1 MKKTRKWMI
10 FCLIGSLAGCASDPV
25 QIPTWGDLEPA
36 KTEVQRP
43 LERPDLPDPI
53 DSTSETVTF
62 SRDGMATLLDI
73 IDIADGNYEIAQSNA
88 EALVLQSQAY
98 NSLIEAGKL
107 QEQFTHI
114 REEQLQRE
122 RRDHFL
128 DNWFHRGLIALG
140 VLISL

>member
-1 MKKTRKWMI
+1 MNKTRIWLI
-10 FCLIGSLAGCASDPV
+10 CCLIGSLGGCASDPIQV
-25 QIPTWGDLEPA
+25 PTWQNLEPA
-36 KTEVQRP
+36 SVSAQRP

-62 SRDGMATLLDI
+62 DTDGFKTLLDI
-73 IDIADGNYEIAQSNA
+73 IDIGDGNYEIAQANA
-88 EALVLQSQAY
+88 DALNAQSSAY
-98 NSLIEAGKL
+98 NALIDAGRL
-107 QEQFTHI
+107 QEQFTQI

-140 VLISL
+140 ILISL

>member
-1 MKKTRKWMI
+1 
-10 FCLIGSLAGCASDPV
+10 V
-25 QIPTWGDLEPA
+25 PTWQNLEPA
-36 KTEVQRP
+36 SVSAQRP

-62 SRDGMATLLDI
+62 DTDGFKTLLDI
-73 IDIADGNYEIAQSNA
+73 IDIGDGNYEIAQANA
-88 EALVLQSQAY
+88 DALNAQSSAY
-98 NSLIEAGKL
+98 NALIDAGRL
-107 QEQFTHI
+107 QEQFTQI

-140 VLISL
+140 ILISL